1 MASTNFI
8 SMVCLSTVQ
17 LLFVKE
23 VHFEVEIE
31 AAASYNKLLEKVFR
45 DKIVRYVSYNESC
58 NSSTST

>member
-31 AAASYNKLLEKVFR
+31 AASYNKLLEKVFR
-45 DKIVRYVSYNESC
+45 DKIVRYVSNNESC

>member
-1 MASTNFI
+1 
-8 SMVCLSTVQ
+8 MVCLSTVQ